1 MNTIPLT
8 NAGILD
14 MSLDLLTAGRTEL
27 ATQGF
32 RKIVAKADAC
42 DKMAA
47 ALKATRYE
55 LMTLMPRLTPAFRES
70 AKACVDMAAAALN
83 KAEAL

>member
-32 RKIVAKADAC
+32 RKIVAKADAL
-42 DKMAA
+42 DELVSAIRHEA
-47 ALKATRYE
+47 SIRAIDAGGRPTAWRDYIASSVLREALT
-55 LMTLMPRLTPAFRES
+55 
-70 AKACVDMAAAALN
+70 
-83 KAEAL
+83 KAEAA